1 MEIYEKVEEMT
12 GGPWIESRSYEENVD
27 DTSKS
32 SVDGEG
38 FGCHHQRRR
47 LSAVSERLNRQF
59 RTDTNERLT
68 LSHPGVPFR

>member
-47 LSAVSERLNRQF
+47 LSAVSERLNR
-59 RTDTNERLT
+59 
-68 LSHPGVPFR
+68 